1 MEIKTLITFSFWTA
15 FASLLFLAAIIL
27 LYFVGRIFLRYRSQV
42 HENIQRNISKEFD
55 LGIDIENK
63 KQSVTTPLHK
73 PAPVS
78 GSSFSI
84 HTIRE

>member
-15 FASLLFLAAIIL
+15 FASLIFLAAIIII
-27 LYFVGRIFLRYRSQV
+27 YFVGKIFFHYNYQLQ
-42 HENIQRNISKEFD
+42 ENIQRNISKEFD
-55 LGIDIENK
+55 LGIDIEK
-63 KQSVTTPLHK
+63 SKSAITTPLHK

-78 GSSFSI
+78 GSNLSV